1 MTNQEIHEQ
10 IVSLKE
16 EMVLDNFVLNKQNKE
31 YAKKIQSLR
40 ALCTHKNN
48 NTFALDDK
56 GYCIFCGEMVNDCN

>member
-31 YAKKIQSLR
+31 YAKPTR
-40 ALCTHKNN
+40 ALY
-48 NTFALDDK
+48 A
-56 GYCIFCGEMVNDCN
+56 